1 MSYNTFD
8 GASERP
14 IRFHG
19 FHFFC
24 FLWVSCVI
32 HHFTRNALREPYG
45 GLDYSWK
52 PRQMCPRCC
61 GYLCRPAPSI
71 RWRSQRRKKRQ
82 RLKTCR
88 EKEREKE
95 RERERERKR
104 ERDSCCAIAKS
115 SNKRTRV
122 HHSEAATYPFSERK
136 LTVLSL
142 SKCVCVSVR
151 VPTSLTKIVVSINL
165 TTRALVFSP
174 PFLQVRPLF
183 LFLPLYHRRD
193 ITLMNCCGRNPDG
206 MWPNIMAR
214 SLGSAWFVYLPC

>member
-1 MSYNTFD
+1 MAGWIILENPGKCVHVAVDTCAAQHHRFVD
-8 GASERP
+8 VAKGERKG
-14 IRFHG
+14 RD
-19 FHFFC
+19 
-24 FLWVSCVI
+24 L
-32 HHFTRNALREPYG
+32 
-45 GLDYSWK
+45 
-52 PRQMCPRCC
+52 
-61 GYLCRPAPSI
+61 RPAE
-71 RWRSQRRKKRQ
+71 RKK
-82 RLKTCR
+82 
-88 EKEREKE
+88 ERK

-122 HHSEAATYPFSERK
+122 HHSEAATYPFSEQK

-142 SKCVCVSVR
+142 SKCVSVR